1 MVDFSN
7 FNNFIGKIE
16 GLEKITAGM
25 LGNSIIFA
33 AFWLFLVI
41 ILVPEEYGK
50 LSYLYAVATIAGVI
64 SSLGFNQVLLV
75 LPAKGENI
83 QATVYWLGLIASFI
97 VSIISYVI
105 FNNVSVS
112 LFIIGFAIFNL
123 VYHESLGSKKY
134 NYFIKIAIIQ
144 KILLVVFSLGLYY
157 LIGIDGIILGM
168 FFSFL
173 LPLKQFFCI
182 IKEQKIQKE
191 KIKKH
196 FNFFAASYAFDLTK
210 NFTMYLDKI
219 IILPLLGYIILGN
232 YQFSLHVIL
241 FIIIIPTAVLAYS
254 VPKEAINESTN
265 KLKIIT
271 VVFTVILVTISILFS
286 PILIPILLPEYVES
300 IPILQ
305 IMVLGAIPLAG
316 SHMLISKFLALEKII
331 PIIIG
336 SILFITFQISL
347 IYLLVSWET
356 IGLSIAFVVASSIE
370 FLFLF
375 IVQKTS
381 INIFSKK

>member
-1 MVDFSN
+1 
-7 FNNFIGKIE
+7 
-16 GLEKITAGM
+16 
-25 LGNSIIFA
+25 
-33 AFWLFLVI
+33 
-41 ILVPEEYGK
+41 
-50 LSYLYAVATIAGVI
+50 
-64 SSLGFNQVLLV
+64 
-75 LPAKGENI
+75 
-83 QATVYWLGLIASFI
+83 
-97 VSIISYVI
+97 
-105 FNNVSVS
+105 
-112 LFIIGFAIFNL
+112 
-123 VYHESLGSKKY
+123 
-134 NYFIKIAIIQ
+134 
-144 KILLVVFSLGLYY
+144 
-157 LIGIDGIILGM
+157 M

-173 LPLKQFFCI
+173 LPLKQFFRI

-196 FNFFAASYAFDLTK
+196 FNFFITGYAFDLTK

-232 YQFSLHVIL
+232 YQFSLQVIL
-241 FIIIIPTAVLAYS
+241 FIIVIPTAVLVYS

-271 VVFTVILVTISILFS
+271 VVFTGILVTITILFS